1 MTASKIA
8 NIAPTTELCYCD
20 QNNIGVP
27 GVSCGDCPTRDYVTV
42 PKSVSERL
50 YAFRAARESQGLKRR
65 ELYAHADD
73 WPKIK
78 ALASRL
84 TKLREKP

>member
-1 MTASKIA
+1 MTA
-8 NIAPTTELCYCD
+8 
-20 QNNIGVP
+20 
-27 GVSCGDCPTRDYVTV
+27 
-42 PKSVSERL
+42 PKTVSERVAAL
-50 YAFRAARESQGLKRR
+50 RAAREAQGLKRR
-65 ELYAHADD
+65 EVYAHADD